1 MQYDLIQRLSY
12 IVNQLEQ
19 HLSVFARELTS
30 LEVRQA
36 TVFELP
42 PALKGEELQPIESI
56 QVQKIQGKEAI
67 NAAVRHYTRLF
78 MQQQS
83 DTVSTRS
90 ATRLPGVICLS
101 GSQKQLQSIQQKIAE
116 INQCKLA
123 LENLIT
129 HESGLPSEARFPF
142 VHQHCPGLITL
153 NAYRKIHSVPLPTSV
168 NFGWAN
174 KHFIKHT
181 SKAEVLNKLDKS
193 LNSGRTKA
201 PWTRS
206 QWLQLLQAELDIIQA
221 LPDDAVLKY
230 KRPVKVQPIMRLWY
244 AANRKQQ
251 QLACPSPLLITCAK
265 NQQLPT
271 IGQLNNYCLQ
281 SITHRHRPSALPLR
295 LLIPRLYLWQQ
306 E

>member
-12 IVNQLEQ
+12 VVNQLEQ
-19 HLSVFARELTS
+19 RLSAFAKELTN

-42 PALKGEELQPIESI
+42 PALKGAELQPIESI
-56 QVQKIQGKEAI
+56 QVRKIQGQEAI
-67 NAAVRHYTRLF
+67 NAAIRHYTRLF

-90 ATRLPGVICLS
+90 ATRLPGVIFLS
-101 GSQKQLQSIQQKIAE
+101 GSQAQLQSIQQQIVD
-116 INQCKLA
+116 INHCKQA

-129 HESGLPSEARFPF
+129 NESGLSSEARFPF
-142 VHQHCPGLITL
+142 VHQHFPGLITL
-153 NAYRKIHSVPLPTSV
+153 NAYRKIHLVPSPTSV

-181 SKAEVLNKLDKS
+181 TKAEVLIKLDKS

-206 QWLQLLQAELDIIQA
+206 QWLQLLQAEQKTIQA
-221 LPDDAVLKY
+221 LPDEVILKY

-244 AANRKQQ
+244 AASRRQQ
-251 QLACPSPLLITCAK
+251 PLACPSPLLITCAK
-265 NQQLPT
+265 NQQLPS

-295 LLIPRLYLWQQ
+295 LVIPRLYLWQQ